1 MGATVDEKSGDS
13 LNSVGDNGS
22 KDHNKQATDV
32 ELNRNIDDEPQVPA
46 GTTER
51 KIMTKIDMR
60 VIPVLCIMYLLA
72 FLGMSIF
79 ESSLCLWTL
88 G

>member
-1 MGATVDEKSGDS
+1 MGAAVDEKSGDS

-22 KDHNKQATDV
+22 KDHTKPADV
-32 ELNRNIDDEPQVPA
+32 ELNRNIEDEPQVPA

-72 FLGMSIF
+72 FLGTSILESALCF
-79 ESSLCLWTL
+79 ETSS
-88 G
+88 